1 MVTHSWRF
9 TIVVASLMDQK
20 SFQRKMMCRK
30 SCFAFLQEIA
40 KLCQYNNRWRRQN
53 KHFLEVCKKNY
64 SENNQTLLAFVAVT
78 VYEFDSK
85 TLAALNLWYIQGVLS

>member
-1 MVTHSWRF
+1 LFFELFINEIFEKTFVIFIFDQSLWLF
-9 TIVVASLMDQK
+9 TLGVATLMYQK

-40 KLCQYNNRWRRQN
+40 KLCQYNIRWRRQN

-64 SENNQTLLAFVAVT
+64 SENNQISF
-78 VYEFDSK
+78 
-85 TLAALNLWYIQGVLS
+85 